1 MLAGFY
7 LAITVSV
14 IRKRL
19 TGSKTHSSS
28 NQRRSQKGGSSRGQ
42 WFRGTLSQMITALKI
57 PHELCPI
64 ISRLWHFFLVSQL
77 FLFFGSKTSWRSL
90 LTVKWPAVAPM
101 QFKCRWVAISI
112 FLPTASLPLLQ
123 LENATAT
130 FYDSAFRVECNRML
144 QWSRKL

>member
-77 FLFFGSKTSWRSL
+77 FLFFFAMARTPSAGPNVANEVEVNLLKHWHCNCSRRSSSQVSTWVEEL
-90 LTVKWPAVAPM
+90 SM
-101 QFKCRWVAISI
+101 QIVSHVYMYICMD
-112 FLPTASLPLLQ
+112 LGPGQ
-123 LENATAT
+123 
-130 FYDSAFRVECNRML
+130 
-144 QWSRKL
+144 